1 LTNLLKIFI
10 IITLFVVFRR
20 LSPSFGFLNQIERT
34 LSSMMEVEWWL
45 WLHYRLTFRPPDPN
59 VSPACKFKNQ
69 ENYINSKY

>member
-1 LTNLLKIFI
+1 
-10 IITLFVVFRR
+10 
-20 LSPSFGFLNQIERT
+20 
-34 LSSMMEVEWWL
+34 MMEVEWWL